1 MISTLIKTITASD
14 VAAIDFVDGTASV
27 VLDNTY
33 DEYMFVLTNIN
44 PATDSVS
51 FGFQGNAAG
60 QSGFNETMTTT
71 FFRAYH
77 AENDSGADVGYQG
90 DTSDQAQG
98 AATQMLTEPA
108 ALGSA
113 ADESLSGILYL
124 FDPSSTT
131 YVTHFMARTTCNNQ
145 ASGALNYCIDAHIAG
160 YFNTTAAIDE
170 IQFKTSSGNLDGVIQ
185 LYGIA

>member
-1 MISTLIKTITASD
+1 MGIPTLISTSTATNAASIDITSG
-14 VAAIDFVDGTASV
+14 IDS
-27 VLDNTY
+27 TY

-51 FGFQGNAAG
+51 FGFQANADG
-60 QSGFNETMTTT
+60 QSGYNETMTTT

-77 AENDSGADVGYQG
+77 AENDSAAAVSYQG

-98 AATQMLTEPA
+98 TALQQLTEPV
-108 ALGSA
+108 ALGNA
-113 ADESLSGILYL
+113 ADESLSGILHL
-124 FDPSSTT
+124 FSPSNTT
-131 YVTHFMARTTCNNQ
+131 YVKHFYARTTCNNQ
-145 ASGALNYCIDAHIAG
+145 AASGGLNYCIDACIAG
-160 YFNTTAAIDE
+160 YINTTTAIDD